1 MSQAKVHRAA
11 KARKKWTCGKC
22 GVEVQVGEP
31 VLSYTVG
38 FRGQERRRCDKPGC
52 YPTRSERESS
62 QVAPVYDAVDN
73 ANWNACENLDD
84 LVATLNEIAEVMRE
98 VAQEYESSEMYEKN
112 EDLQERA
119 GMLNDSADTL
129 EGWEPSEEQPEKDKP
144 DEDGSWFGGYL
155 EFEQAR
161 DAWFEQT
168 RDEAQQTAD
177 EAEIP

>member
-31 VLSYTVG
+31 VLSFSVG
-38 FRGQERRRCDKPGC
+38 YRGREQRRCDKREC

-62 QVAPVYDAVDN
+62 MVAPVYDAIDETDWTSIDN
-73 ANWNACENLDD
+73 LED
-84 LVATLNEIAEVMRE
+84 LQGALNDIADTMRE
-98 VAQEYESSEMYEKN
+98 VAGEYENSEMFEKN

-119 GMLNDSADTL
+119 SLLNDAADTL
-129 EGWEPSEEQPEKDKP
+129 ESWEPNETEPNAEDPETW
-144 DEDGSWFGGYL
+144 DEYADFDTAHEAWL
-155 EFEQAR
+155 QQA
-161 DAWFEQT
+161 

-177 EAEIP
+177 EAETP